1 MNRSGSPH
9 SVAFEHGDR
18 FAPRAEARIPERK
31 RAQTDPAPQF
41 RTIAWPEERLHR
53 VIPTCALLLVAFDI
67 LLYAA
72 APVAHW
78 RFNVEDSFVENVTF
92 FAFLLAGG
100 YMLAS
105 LKARDGRMWYALL
118 AAGCLL
124 VAGEEVSWGQRLFE
138 IPTPPE
144 LWSLNRQHELNL
156 HNIAGVHEHV
166 KSVGLTLILAFT
178 VVLPALYRFSA
189 AARRRIDAWRIP
201 LVRLDS
207 SELIVLA
214 AALMVA
220 PRLMIHDNPFDE
232 IGEMILGLAFM
243 LIAFDRQGL
252 KSV

>member
-1 MNRSGSPH
+1 MSRSGSPD
-9 SVAFEHGDR
+9 SVAFEHG
-18 FAPRAEARIPERK
+18 ATLAAKAEVRASRHR
-31 RAQTDPAPQF
+31 RAQTMAAVTS
-41 RTIAWPEERLHR
+41 RSIAWPEERLHR

-118 AAGCLL
+118 AVACLL
-124 VAGEEVSWGQRLFE
+124 VAGEEISWGQRLFE

-144 LWSLNRQHELNL
+144 LWRLNRQHELNL

-166 KSVGLTLILAFT
+166 KSVGLTLILVFS
-178 VVLPALYRFSA
+178 VVLPALYRSSA
-189 AARRRIDAWRIP
+189 TARRRIDAWQIP

-214 AALMVA
+214 TALMVA
-220 PRLMIHDNPFDE
+220 PRLLIHDNPFDE
-232 IGEMILGLAFM
+232 IGEMILGLAFL

-252 KSV
+252 KS

>member
-9 SVAFEHGDR
+9 SVAFEHGDK
-18 FAPRAEARIPERK
+18 FVPRAEARAPRQERGQS
-31 RAQTDPAPQF
+31 AVAPQT
-41 RTIAWPEERLHR
+41 RTVAWPEERLHR

-105 LKARDGRMWYALL
+105 LKAREGRMWYVLL
-118 AAGCLL
+118 AVGCLL

-178 VVLPALYRFSA
+178 VVLPALYRFST

-214 AALMVA
+214 AALMIA

-232 IGEMILGLAFM
+232 IGEMVLGLAFL